1 MEIDIGSILGNAV
14 LAAAVYT
21 LLNSQLSYLKGLI
34 EAREKRI
41 VELEDEIE
49 KANDAHKKDLRSWAG
64 INQGAAGIEEDTRRF
79 ITAEKQRKLREEWEK
94 RQANLSDGD

>member
-64 INQGAAGIEEDTRRF
+64 INQGAAGLEDDTRRV
-79 ITAEKQRKLREEWEK
+79 IEKHARERLRAEWEK
-94 RQANLSDGD
+94 RKGSFEETD